1 MERED
6 LRIVKTRKALKGTFL
21 DMRKE
26 MPLEKIRVRELCKR
40 ALVNKSTFYNHYED
54 IYQLSEEMEN
64 EAIRTFLNH
73 FEAKGCLLSDPQRF
87 LSEMPAAFDANMKL
101 LDPLFRDRFDVA
113 FLKLEQQLK
122 KIYITSETSAEEE
135 IRVTFLLNGALHT
148 LRELKYGQKY
158 EDAMLANIIAGFIAA
173 VRAEQDKLLQDNKPD
188 FLHEHL
194 SPY

>member
-6 LRIVKTRKALKGTFL
+6 LRIIKTRKALKETFL
-21 DMRKE
+21 DMRRE

-64 EAIRTFLNH
+64 DAIREFLDR
-73 FEAKGCLLSDPQRF
+73 FEAKDCFLSDPQRF

-101 LDPLFRDRFDVA
+101 LDPLFRDRFDAA

-148 LRELKYGQKY
+148 LRELKYDKKY
-158 EDAMLANIIAGFIAA
+158 ENALLAGTIAA
-173 VRAEQDKLLQDNKPD
+173 FIMP
-188 FLHEHL
+188 
-194 SPY
+194 